1 MTPQERQL
9 IDDLFD
15 RLAALERAPR
25 DPEAGLTIARG
36 LERAPNALYALVQTV
51 LVQDEALRRANAR
64 IEELEAGAAP
74 SGGFLDSMRETLWG
88 KDAARGSVPSVRL
101 AQASRETHAPVW
113 NTNVPAPPAQ
123 PAAFGN
129 GSSFLGTAAAAAAGV
144 IGGSLLLNG
153 IRNMMGGA
161 QAFAGPDAFGGERGE
176 TRQPWN
182 SDASGGNLA
191 REAGLNDI
199 GNAGTRGEASR
210 HSLFDDRDGSP
221 SHSQA
226 NGSHDKAGDFDSGDF
241 GSDDFGGGGDSDS
254 T

>member
-1 MTPQERQL
+1 MTPQERHL

-25 DPEAGLTIARG
+25 EPEAGLAIARG

-74 SGGFLDSMRETLWG
+74 SGSFLDSMRETLWG
-88 KDAARGSVPSVRL
+88 KDGARGSVPSVRL

-113 NTNVPAPPAQ
+113 NTNAPAAPAQ
-123 PAAFGN
+123 PAAPGA
-129 GSSFLGTAAAAAAGV
+129 GASFLGTAAAAAAGV

-153 IRNMMGGA
+153 IRNMMGGP
-161 QAFAGPDAFGGERGE
+161 QAFAGPDSFGGDRGE

-182 SDASGGNLA
+182 NDASGGSLA

-199 GNAGTRGEASR
+199 GNAAPRGDASR
-210 HSLFDDRDGSP
+210 HSLFDDR
-221 SHSQA
+221 
-226 NGSHDKAGDFDSGDF
+226 NGSSSHDQGGGGYDNASDF
-241 GSDDFGGGGDSDS
+241 GSDDFGGGGGDSDS
-254 T
+254 V

>member
-25 DPEAGLTIARG
+25 DPEAGLAIARG

-51 LVQDEALRRANAR
+51 LVQDETLRRANAR
-64 IEELEAGAAP
+64 IEELESAPPAPVP
-74 SGGFLDSMRETLWG
+74 SGSFLNSMRETLWG
-88 KDAARGSVPSVRL
+88 KDGARGSVPSVRL

-113 NTNVPAPPAQ
+113 NTNAPAPPAQ
-123 PAAFGN
+123 PAAPGS

-153 IRNMMGGA
+153 IRNMMGGP
-161 QAFAGPDAFGGERGE
+161 QAFAGSDSFGGDRGE

-182 SDASGGNLA
+182 NDASGGSLA

-199 GNAGTRGEASR
+199 GNAAPRGDASR
-210 HSLFDDRDGSP
+210 HSLFDDRNGSQ
-221 SHSQA
+221 SYDRDA
-226 NGSHDKAGDFDSGDF
+226 GSHDEVGDF
-241 GSDDFGGGGDSDS
+241 GGDDFGGDSDS
-254 T
+254 V